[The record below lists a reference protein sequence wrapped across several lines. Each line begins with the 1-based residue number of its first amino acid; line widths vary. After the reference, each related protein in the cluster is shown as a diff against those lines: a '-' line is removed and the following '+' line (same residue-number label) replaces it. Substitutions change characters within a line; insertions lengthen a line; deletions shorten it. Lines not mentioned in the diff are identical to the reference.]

1 MLCDPRLSEPTLQS
15 GPAMFFYSSYI
26 GLKSETTGQ
35 PRGTRNVHQVLFNL
49 KFHWISPSQAFIP
62 SEGISDP
69 IGPNDVFVNQ
79 HNHHDHHC
87 YYLQW
92 VDWTKTL
99 HMLGERSTTE
109 MHPQPLVSGD
119 QSWCISHALAGFELS
134 VFLLPSPQ
142 CKNRW
147 LLPHLYKLM
156 FLHIQTHKDI
166 HLFRHAK
173 LLLPIHSLLVSA
185 PYLAICS

>member
-15 GPAMFFYSSYI
+15 GPAMFFYSPYM

-99 HMLGERSTTE
+99 HMLGKCSTTE
-109 MHPQPLVSGD
+109 MHPRPWFLETSLGMSPMLWLVSNF
-119 QSWCISHALAGFELS
+119 QSSCCHLLSARTGVYHHVCTNWCF
-134 VFLLPSPQ
+134 
-142 CKNRW
+142 
-147 LLPHLYKLM
+147 
-156 FLHIQTHKDI
+156 
-166 HLFRHAK
+166 
-173 LLLPIHSLLVSA
+173 
-185 PYLAICS
+185 